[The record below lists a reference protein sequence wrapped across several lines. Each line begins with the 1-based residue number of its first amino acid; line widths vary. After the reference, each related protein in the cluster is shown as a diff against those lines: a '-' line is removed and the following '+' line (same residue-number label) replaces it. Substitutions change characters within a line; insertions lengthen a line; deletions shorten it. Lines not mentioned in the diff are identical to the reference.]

1 MSKPR
6 PSLLRALPFT
16 CALILASACTSTP
29 GPAPSASAQA
39 TPLERARNMM
49 DTGRMEEAVSLLSR
63 AHRDAPDDLD
73 IARAFTE
80 AQVRSGATE
89 AFLQSLASRPPSPV
103 VHYMRGL
110 ALFTRPAD
118 ASGPAIDAFRTA
130 TEGAPE
136 RAELHYRL
144 GVALLETEQVEEA
157 LPPLQRALE
166 LEPTNARFRL
176 PLAKAL
182 ALTGD
187 REGAV
192 AQLALLVRSEPAPTT
207 ADIQVGRQL
216 MLIVADPYSGIPASV
231 RPRIDQGLAALHERD
246 QPQPAIVAFEE
257 ILRDFPDLAV
267 VHSLVGLAWLRL
279 DDAGRALD
287 RFRKA
292 TELAPWDGHNHLYLG
307 NLYASRQRPD
317 QALEAW
323 RRAVELHP
331 LLGDAWSQIGATLFE
346 QGDLDGAAEALR
358 ITTVLEPGDPVAFGR
373 LAMAHQLAGRLGPA
387 EDALARAIRL
397 APSDAGLHLSM
408 GALLA
413 ERAQASTGATRSSFR
428 TRAREAYQKVLELQ
442 PDNLVAAGALE
453 RLSAA
458 P

>member
-1 MSKPR
+1 SYCCACIR
-6 PSLLRALPFT
+6 YLPSFPTRRSSDL
-16 CALILASACTSTP
+16 
-29 GPAPSASAQA
+29 
-39 TPLERARNMM
+39 
-49 DTGRMEEAVSLLSR
+49 
-63 AHRDAPDDLD
+63 LD

-103 VHYMRGL
+103 VPYMRGL

-130 TEGAPE
+130 AEGAPE

-216 MLIVADPYSGIPASV
+216 MLIV
-231 RPRIDQGLAALHERD
+231 
-246 QPQPAIVAFEE
+246 
-257 ILRDFPDLAV
+257 
-267 VHSLVGLAWLRL
+267 
-279 DDAGRALD
+279 
-287 RFRKA
+287 
-292 TELAPWDGHNHLYLG
+292 
-307 NLYASRQRPD
+307 
-317 QALEAW
+317 
-323 RRAVELHP
+323 
-331 LLGDAWSQIGATLFE
+331 
-346 QGDLDGAAEALR
+346 
-358 ITTVLEPGDPVAFGR
+358 
-373 LAMAHQLAGRLGPA
+373 
-387 EDALARAIRL
+387 
-397 APSDAGLHLSM
+397 
-408 GALLA
+408 
-413 ERAQASTGATRSSFR
+413 
-428 TRAREAYQKVLELQ
+428 
-442 PDNLVAAGALE
+442 
-453 RLSAA
+453 
-458 P
+458 